1 MKKVFITGACG
12 FIGSHLVQYFL
23 KKKIKVVAYD
33 LYNSNNNW
41 GWLEN
46 NKNEKNLKVLLGNIS
61 DFKSVETSAKSCDTI
76 IHLASLI
83 GIPYS
88 YNAPSSYISTNIIGT
103 YNILEAAIKL
113 KIKNVLVTSTSEV
126 YGEQKYLPIDEK
138 HPVEASS
145 PYASTKIAADNLAL
159 SYFKSFKLPVKIVR
173 PFNVF
178 GPRQSSRGL
187 IPNVILQILN
197 NNKDIKVGNL
207 YPKRD
212 YTYVEDTCEAIYKVA
227 KLSKKFNGEV
237 FNIGTNK
244 TYSVKEIIDLI
255 KKLTKSNKKTQI
267 NSIRVRPKKSEVD
280 ILRCNNSKIRKH
292 CNWKNKHSFKK
303 GLEKTIIWLQ
313 ENKDKFKSKIYNI

>member
-12 FIGSHLVQYFL
+12 FIGSHLVEYFL
-23 KKKIKVVAYD
+23 KKGIKVIAYD

-41 GWLEN
+41 GWLEDN
-46 NKNEKNLKVLLGNIS
+46 NNEKNLKVLLGNIS
-61 DFKSVETSAKSCDTI
+61 DLKSVETSAKNCDTI

-88 YNAPSSYISTNIIGT
+88 YNAPSSYINTNIIGT
-103 YNILEAAIKL
+103 YNILEAALKL

-126 YGEQKYLPIDEK
+126 YGEQKYIPIDEN

-159 SYFKSFKLPVKIVR
+159 SYFKSFKLPVKIIR

-197 NNKDIKVGNL
+197 KNKEIKVGNL

-212 YTYVEDTCEAIYKVA
+212 YTYVEDTCEAIYKIA
-227 KLSKKFNGEV
+227 KLSEKFNGEV

-244 TYSVKEIIDLI
+244 TYSVREIIDLI
-255 KKLTKSNKKTQI
+255 KKLTKSNKKIKVNT
-267 NSIRVRPKKSEVD
+267 IRVRPKKSEVD
-280 ILRCNNSKIRKH
+280 ILKCNNLKIKRY

-303 GLEKTIIWLQ
+303 GLIKTIIWLK
-313 ENKDKFKSKIYNI
+313 ENKNKFKSEIYNI